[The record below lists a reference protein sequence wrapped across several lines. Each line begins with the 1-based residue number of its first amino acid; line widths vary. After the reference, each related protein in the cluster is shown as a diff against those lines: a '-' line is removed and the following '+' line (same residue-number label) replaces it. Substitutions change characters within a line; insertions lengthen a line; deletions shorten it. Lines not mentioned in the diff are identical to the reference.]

1 MVEAC
6 ERRILEFPL
15 GRDAREVAKELKR
28 EGWYAWAS
36 EQRRETEERLP
47 READAQI
54 GESVMRFLRLR
65 RSAMV

>member
-1 MVEAC
+1 M
-6 ERRILEFPL
+6 
-15 GRDAREVAKELKR
+15 DAREVAKELKR

-36 EQRRETEERLP
+36 DYENIVSGLSACVQRRETGERLP

-54 GESVMRFLRLR
+54 RESVMRFLSLR